1 MRRPCWMACGPL
13 TLSEAQGSWGGG
25 PVGEYGLLQLTVYL
39 PWRYDPPPTT
49 GGEFTSLPVWE
60 PGSTIPP
67 PPRDCHRSG
76 IYQSTSLPVYQST
89 SLPVYLLKR
98 FVSRNC
104 HLHLRMLAIAL
115 LCESYQLPRA
125 ARPAH
130 RPVWTATGH
139 PYRSRTML
147 LSSTS
152 NTLCAPPPDAT
163 KALAFAHG
171 EAASDG

>member
-1 MRRPCWMACGPL
+1 MRAPKAPWQLCPSSPCSVEIL
-13 TLSEAQGSWGGG
+13 VRRTYSIIYVLLSG
-25 PVGEYGLLQLTVYL
+25 
-39 PWRYDPPPTT
+39 
-49 GGEFTSLPVWE
+49 
-60 PGSTIPP
+60 
-67 PPRDCHRSG
+67 
-76 IYQSTSLPVYQST
+76 
-89 SLPVYLLKR
+89 
-98 FVSRNC
+98 NC